1 MCALVTFLPER
12 ERVRGGVSL
21 SLNGGNKLGELELL
35 AADQLLS
42 KLILWLKG
50 LFSFLL
56 ALRSARPAAAAPRVR
71 LLTIS
76 THGENKDCK

>member
-1 MCALVTFLPER
+1 MA
-12 ERVRGGVSL
+12 SL

-50 LFSFLL
+50 LFSFL
-56 ALRSARPAAAAPRVR
+56 SARELRRHHMCCGSRPAWRQ
-71 LLTIS
+71 
-76 THGENKDCK
+76 

>member
-1 MCALVTFLPER
+1 MA
-12 ERVRGGVSL
+12 SL

-50 LFSFLL
+50 LFSFLSAQ
-56 ALRSARPAAAAPRVR
+56 ALRRHHMCAGS
-71 LLTIS
+71 
-76 THGENKDCK
+76 